1 MNEKKNLA
9 IFLTDDKLYEIAN
22 ASYIL
27 FGEENTER
35 IVIDIMKFKTNR
47 EALIELKE
55 MDLKRDMEEASLNGF
70 NKGQEAI
77 IKNMLTEE
85 VPLPLIAKYTNA
97 SLKRINQI
105 KTMML

>member
-1 MNEKKNLA
+1 
-9 IFLTDDKLYEIAN
+9 
-22 ASYIL
+22 
-27 FGEENTER
+27 
-35 IVIDIMKFKTNR
+35 MKFKTNR

-70 NKGQEAI
+70 NKGLNNKEEAI